1 MRTLVL
7 IASLLAVSPAA
18 FADRYIW
25 VNGKRMAPGEIA
37 YLERLRCG
45 PIPDGRYWLDVGSG
59 IWGYADNPRPQG
71 HISDNCYRAPSRR
84 RRAGHESPRAVRRLH
99 ERRAVLVRERGAG
112 RALLRSP
119 ARVRP

>member
-18 FADRYIW
+18 FADRFIW
-25 VNGKRMAPGEIA
+25 VNGKRMAPAEIA

-59 IWGYADNPRPQG
+59 IWGYANNPRPQG
-71 HISDNCYRAPSRR
+71 HISDNCYRAPSGGGGGQAMNRR
-84 RRAGHESPRAVRRLH
+84 GPFGDYMSDGQCSFVNGVPV
-99 ERRAVLVRERGAG
+99 G
-112 RALLRSP
+112 RC
-119 ARVRP
+119 